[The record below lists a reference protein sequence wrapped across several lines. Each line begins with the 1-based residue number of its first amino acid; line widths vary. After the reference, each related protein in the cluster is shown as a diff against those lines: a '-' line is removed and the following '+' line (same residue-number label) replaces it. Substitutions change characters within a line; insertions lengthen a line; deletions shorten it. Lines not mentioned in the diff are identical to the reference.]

1 MRHDT
6 RYEGLETLDGY
17 ELEHQSQDIR
27 GRPLVSATGEKYGII
42 QDLLVDR
49 DGSRVAAVKLDNGKI
64 CPVEPLE
71 IHDNAVVYGA
81 QAESFADAG
90 GEHVESRTD
99 LGTRANLTGGTGVE
113 EERIPIVE
121 EQLVIGKRA
130 EMGRSI
136 NVRSRVV
143 ADRVAEDVTLHE
155 ERVTIEHNPINREL
169 SSSEA
174 EAMLIDGKTVTM
186 TERNEEVVVGKKAVV
201 TDEVV
206 VRKEG
211 HDRTEHVEET
221 VRRTEVDVDGEL
233 DGVSGSRGG
242 GLDGDPT
249 TRR

>member
-1 MRHDT
+1 MRHDK
-6 RYEGLETLDGY
+6 RYEGLETLDNY
-17 ELEHQSQDIR
+17 ELEHKSQDIR
-27 GRPLVSATGEKYGII
+27 GRPLVSASGQKYGII

-49 DGSRVAAVKLDNGKI
+49 NANRVAAVKLDNGKI
-64 CPVEPLE
+64 CAVEPLE
-71 IHDNAVVYGA
+71 IHENAVVYGA
-81 QAESFADAG
+81 EAETFADTG
-90 GEHVESRTD
+90 GDHVESRAD
-99 LGTRANLTGGTGVE
+99 SDRSRLTGGTDVD

-121 EQLVIGKRA
+121 EQIVIGKRA
-130 EMGRSI
+130 DVGRTI
-136 NVRSRVV
+136 NVRTNVV
-143 ADRVAEDVTLHE
+143 SDRVAEDVTLHE

-206 VRKEG
+206 IRKEG

-221 VRRTEVDVDGEL
+221 VRRTEVDVDGDME
-233 DGVSGSRGG
+233 GARRGG
-242 GLDGDPT
+242 GLDGDST